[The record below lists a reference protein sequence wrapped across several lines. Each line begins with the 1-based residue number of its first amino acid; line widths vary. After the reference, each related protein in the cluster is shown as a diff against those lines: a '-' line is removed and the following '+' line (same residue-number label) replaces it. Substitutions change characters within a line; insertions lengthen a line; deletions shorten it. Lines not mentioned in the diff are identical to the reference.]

1 MLGKTL
7 ITTRKFVQ
15 QSKTT
20 KRLPVLVYSEAGC
33 FKHILKYQTA
43 AGLIFYQPSMKD
55 NKLIIN
61 FGFKNG
67 TFLKTEVTNQ
77 YKRKKIEFAY
87 AMKGNRSA
95 PEPFQKATL
104 LPESNL
110 TFNGDKFIIDLNV
123 KSKKKDENPSK
134 SEEKNKPAN
143 LIDTKTLSK
152 EIVNEINDKFSY
164 QLADAITQRLI
175 SSDKL
180 MNRIAEAVG
189 FKLASTISTRTNRL
203 SESLN
208 STIKEQS
215 NKNENKIT
223 KNVYELFKEA
233 GWLK

>member
-1 MLGKTL
+1 MTEKKL
-7 ITTRKFVQ
+7 ITTRKWVN
-15 QSKTT
+15 QSNTT
-20 KRLPVLVYSEAGC
+20 KRLPLVIFSDARC
-33 FKHILKYQTA
+33 FKKILKYRIPS
-43 AGLIFYQPSMKD
+43 GLVFYQPSLKD

-61 FGFKNG
+61 FGFSNG
-67 TFLKTEVTNQ
+67 TYSKAQVTKGNGRDQ
-77 YKRKKIEFAY
+77 IVFTY
-87 AMKGNRSA
+87 AMRSNLKPPQAFQKSTAIPEKNVTFDKDRLIVELNMDGDNSA
-95 PEPFQKATL
+95 PTPVKQ
-104 LPESNL
+104 PVSP
-110 TFNGDKFIIDLNV
+110 ID
-123 KSKKKDENPSK
+123 D
-134 SEEKNKPAN
+134 
-143 LIDTKTLSK
+143 KTLAKQVVSAL
-152 EIVNEINDKFSY
+152 NDKFSY

>member
-20 KRLPVLVYSEAGC
+20 KRLPVLVYSEASC

-110 TFNGDKFIIDLNV
+110 TFNGDKLIIDLNV

-134 SEEKNKPAN
+134 SEEKINRQ
-143 LIDTKTLSK
+143 ILS
-152 EIVNEINDKFSY
+152 
-164 QLADAITQRLI
+164 TQRLFQKKLLMRLTI
-175 SSDKL
+175 SSHTNLL
-180 MNRIAEAVG
+180 MRLHNALSVRI
-189 FKLASTISTRTNRL
+189 S
-203 SESLN
+203 
-208 STIKEQS
+208 
-215 NKNENKIT
+215 
-223 KNVYELFKEA
+223 
-233 GWLK
+233 